1 MLPKNTFIQLYKRQ
15 SFGVGGAMV
24 SAFLIL
30 TCCYMIFY
38 TELDDLDW
46 LVIIVAFVL
55 AIITIINALKSMRH
69 DPFYEID
76 KTQIKWR
83 ALINENFYSLNKNNG
98 FHIFNWQD
106 IALIDKRTLNIE
118 HKFQVVHIRLNNE
131 KRYDLPLNFLQI

>member
-1 MLPKNTFIQLYKRQ
+1 MLPENTFIQLYKRQ

-69 DPFYEID
+69 EPFYEID
-76 KTQIKWR
+76 KTKIKWR
-83 ALINENFYSLNKNNG
+83 ALINENF
-98 FHIFNWQD
+98 I
-106 IALIDKRTLNIE
+106 
-118 HKFQVVHIRLNNE
+118 
-131 KRYDLPLNFLQI
+131 